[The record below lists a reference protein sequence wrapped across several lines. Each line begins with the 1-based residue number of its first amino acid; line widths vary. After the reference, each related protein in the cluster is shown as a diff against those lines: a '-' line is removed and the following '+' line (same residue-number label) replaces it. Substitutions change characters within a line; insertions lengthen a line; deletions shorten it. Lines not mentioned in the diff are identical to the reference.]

1 MNIHDKIN
9 RVDGISKINGSAKY
23 IEDIH
28 LDEVF
33 HARTLRSGIAKGRV
47 KSIDYP
53 VDYEDI
59 IVVDSHDIHKNEVL
73 MITTDMPVFTP
84 SEVTY
89 VGEPL
94 SLILGKDK
102 HRVIEFMNQIKI
114 VYEEDEGI
122 FAMDACTKAEDIFSE
137 YVYEKGNIH
146 ELEYDEIFEKVYET
160 GYQEQLYME
169 KQGMIAS
176 YDDHIL
182 TIQGS
187 MQCPYYIKNALIH
200 ATGLPDHR
208 IRVIQTT
215 TGGAFGGKEEYPS
228 LLACQLAAAAM
239 KVRQTVSLIF
249 DRREDILTTTK
260 RHPSRTTI
268 KSYLKDD
275 KILGMDILY
284 EIDGGSYRG
293 LTDVVLQRGLLTLTG
308 CYKIDHVQVKGK
320 AYRTNNIFSGAFRGF
335 GAPQSMFALEQHMN
349 QLAKKFKEDPISYRR
364 KYFVQQ
370 GDLSATSGVFHE
382 KILLNQMA
390 DALIRLSEYDDLL
403 AKKEKNMGI
412 GVSFVPHG
420 GGFTGDGEAA
430 HIKAQVKLKKDTLN
444 RVHLLVST
452 VEMGQGAKTV
462 LSKIVASTL
471 EIPIEQI
478 VYDDPDTFKV
488 PDSGPTVASRTTMVV
503 GGLLYKAAL
512 ELKPLMNNPAE
523 IVITKNYVHPEEI
536 VWNQKSLKGNAYL
549 AYSWSAVVA
558 VVYVDPITW
567 EIDCQKLYG
576 IYDVGVPVDEK
587 TLLGQVHGG
596 VAQGLG
602 YGMMEKME
610 SEQGILQHNSFS
622 SYAVPVMADMPKME
636 VDWIFNPYREGPY
649 GAKAAGELT
658 LVGVAPAIAAA
669 VEDATGF
676 DLCRLPIMPED
687 LVKEAE
693 K

>member
-53 VDYEDI
+53 VGYEDI